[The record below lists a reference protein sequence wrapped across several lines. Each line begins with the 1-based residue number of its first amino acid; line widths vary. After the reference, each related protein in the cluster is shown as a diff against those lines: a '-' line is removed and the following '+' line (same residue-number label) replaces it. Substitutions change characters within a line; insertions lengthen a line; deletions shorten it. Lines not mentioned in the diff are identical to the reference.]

1 MVLESSKERWWTM
14 VESAGGIRE
23 FLKLVQNTMNTMNNL
38 RILFTTCQGSIM
50 IDEIQT
56 R

>member
-1 MVLESSKERWWTM
+1 MVLENSKERWWTM
-14 VESAGGIRE
+14 VESSGGTRE
-23 FLKLVQNTMNTMNNL
+23 FLKLVQNTMNNL

-50 IDEIQT
+50 TDEIQT